1 MALHVNAIN
10 CLAAYNRQMFG
21 FYAAKLASILIL
33 PPLVLIWPPL
43 LAWALRKS
51 RLAVQLACLS
61 LGLFV
66 LLSLPIVGGWSLQS
80 LEIAPAL
87 DLSKPPKADAIV
99 VLGGGRRIASPEY
112 GDDSVNAFT
121 LERLRYAALLY
132 RTTGRPILATGGAP
146 GGGCTPEGELMSKAL
161 NQDFMTPVQWAENQ
175 ALTTWDNA
183 KYSATILKKAGIK
196 RIYLVSHAWHLR
208 RAVPLFE
215 KEGLEVIPAGTG
227 FSSSDSNDIFD
238 WIPNY
243 RAYMETWL
251 ALHEWLGI
259 LWYKARATF
268 QE

>member
-1 MALHVNAIN
+1 
-10 CLAAYNRQMFG
+10 MFG
-21 FYAAKLASILIL
+21 FYAAKLASILVL
-33 PPLVLIWPPL
+33 PPLVLLWPPL
-43 LAWALRKS
+43 LAWTLKKT
-51 RLAVQLACLS
+51 RLAVRLSGLS
-61 LGLFV
+61 LGLFA
-66 LLSLPIVGGWSLQS
+66 LLSLPIVGGWSLQG

-87 DLSKPPKADAIV
+87 DLQNPPKADAIV
-99 VLGGGRRIASPEY
+99 VLGGGRRISSPEY

-132 RTTGRPILATGGAP
+132 RTTGRPILVTGGAP

-161 NQDFMTPVQWAENQ
+161 NQDFMIPVQWAENL

-183 KYSATILKKAGIK
+183 RYSAEILKKAGIQ

-215 KEGLEVIPAGTG
+215 REGLEVIPAGTG
-227 FSSSDSNDIFD
+227 FSSSDSNDISD
-238 WIPNY
+238 WIPST
-243 RAYMETWL
+243 RAYMETYL

-259 LWYKARATF
+259 LWYKTRAIF